1 MFRIR
6 FALAAAVALAALG
19 GTARAADPGAAKV
32 LTPDARGFI
41 HVRVGDVWTADIA
54 KQLRGF
60 AGQAGPGLLAEFDS
74 RFYPAP
80 SDVESFT
87 VVLFDTKFR
96 DILPAGRP
104 TDVTP
109 VWVVTS
115 SKALDRAELLKTMAK
130 TGKPRKHGGKDYY
143 FDEAN
148 WSGLL
153 ILDERSYAYASEDS
167 ITLLIDRMSKGGE
180 SPLAATLAREG
191 DKHPVTVGVNVALL
205 ATPAL
210 VKELPPEL
218 QPLAKAKSLMATL
231 DLKPKTAVAVALAF
245 GTEAE
250 AKDGLKAAQ
259 EAVQFGR
266 GQIGNALTFVELK
279 AKGEP
284 GKPPAGVQEF
294 PEAVGLILAAAGLKQ
309 LDALLGAMPLT
320 VKGTAVHVALEL
332 DSLLPGGSTAVSIA
346 VVAGAIGV
354 AVSNADRGERNN
366 FQPGDYNW
374 TGRERNLASTAK
386 AIEKYHKDKGHYPPP
401 AILDKDGKPLLSWR
415 VAILPYME
423 GTYIN
428 SSEPFDGGKRI
439 NNPKELYDLFKLDEP
454 WDGPNNK
461 KLIGKFPD
469 LYRAP
474 YSVMSYS
481 QSSIGKTVTLAVVGK
496 GAIFDPTK
504 KTVSEGD
511 VRDGV
516 KQTLLLLQVEEAG
529 PAVYWTKPAD
539 VALTADG
546 KLPADGPNF
555 ARRFAVVYGDAS
567 AHTLANGLDAKTLLG
582 IVTRD
587 GGEKLDEK
595 DIRPEP
601 VKPPGGP
608 PK

>member
-1 MFRIR
+1 MSRIR

-60 AGQAGPGLLAEFDS
+60 AGQAGPGLLAEFDT

-115 SKALDRAELLKTMAK
+115 TKALDRAELLKTMSKSA
-130 TGKPRKHGGKDYY
+130 KPRKHGGKDYY

-191 DKHPVTVGVNVALL
+191 DKHPVTVGVNVQLL

-210 VKELPPEL
+210 LKELPVEL
-218 QPLAKAKSLMATL
+218 APFGKAKSLVATL
-231 DLKPKTAVAVALAF
+231 DLKPKTTVAVELQF

-250 AKDGLKAAQ
+250 AKEGLKAAQ

-284 GKPPAGVQEF
+284 GKPPAGLHEF
-294 PEAVGLILAAAGLKQ
+294 PETVGLILAAAGLKQ
-309 LDALLGAMPLT
+309 VDALLGAMPVT
-320 VKGTAVHVALEL
+320 VKGTSVHAALEL
-332 DSLLPGGSTAVSIA
+332 DSVLPGGSTAVSIA
-346 VVAGAIGV
+346 VVTAAVGFAMNAGGAG
-354 AVSNADRGERNN
+354 DRA

-374 TGRERNLASTAK
+374 TGRERNLANIAK
-386 AIEKYHKDKGHYPPP
+386 AVEKYHKDKGHYPPA

-474 YSVMSYS
+474 YNVMSYS
-481 QSSIGKTVTLAVVGK
+481 QSSVGKTVTLAVVGK
-496 GAIFDPTK
+496 GGIFDPSK
-504 KTVSEGD
+504 KTVSDGD

-529 PAVYWTKPAD
+529 QAVYWSKPAD

-567 AHTLANGLDAKTLLG
+567 AHTLVNGLDAKTLLG
-582 IVTRD
+582 IISRD
-587 GGEKLDEK
+587 GGEKFEEK
-595 DIRPEP
+595 DIRPDP
-601 VKPPGGP
+601 VKQPSGQ

>member
-6 FALAAAVALAALG
+6 FALAAAVALAAVG

-115 SKALDRAELLKTMAK
+115 TKALDRAELLKTMSKSA
-130 TGKPRKHGGKDYY
+130 KPRKHGGKDYH

-191 DKHPVTVGVNVALL
+191 DKHPVTVGVNVQLL

-210 VKELPPEL
+210 LKELPVEL
-218 QPLAKAKSLMATL
+218 APFGKAKSLVATL
-231 DLKPKTAVAVALAF
+231 DLKPKTTVAVELQF

-250 AKDGLKAAQ
+250 AKEGLKAAQ

-284 GKPPAGVQEF
+284 GKPPAGLHEF
-294 PEAVGLILAAAGLKQ
+294 PETVGLILAAAGLKQ
-309 LDALLGAMPLT
+309 VDALLGAMPVT
-320 VKGTAVHVALEL
+320 VKGTSVHAALEL
-332 DSLLPGGSTAVSIA
+332 DSVLPGGSTAVSIA
-346 VVAGAIGV
+346 VVTAAVGFAMNAGGAG
-354 AVSNADRGERNN
+354 DRA

-374 TGRERNLASTAK
+374 TGRERNLANIAK
-386 AIEKYHKDKGHYPPP
+386 AVEKYHKDKGHYPPA

-474 YSVMSYS
+474 YNVMSYS
-481 QSSIGKTVTLAVVGK
+481 QSSVGKTVTLAVVGK
-496 GAIFDPTK
+496 GGIFDPSK
-504 KTVSEGD
+504 KTVSEIG
-511 VRDGV
+511 R
-516 KQTLLLLQVEEAG
+516 
-529 PAVYWTKPAD
+529 
-539 VALTADG
+539 
-546 KLPADGPNF
+546 
-555 ARRFAVVYGDAS
+555 
-567 AHTLANGLDAKTLLG
+567 AH
-582 IVTRD
+582 V
-587 GGEKLDEK
+587 
-595 DIRPEP
+595 
-601 VKPPGGP
+601 
-608 PK
+608 